1 MTYLLS
7 MPGDGFILGAIVVLL
22 IIAFSVYKVRKAFI
36 EGYRKK

>member
-7 MPGDGFILGAIVVLL
+7 MPGNGFFLGMIVVLL
-22 IIAFSVYKVRKAFI
+22 IIAFSVYKARKAFL